1 MELVSQ
7 SWEYAS
13 EMVLKSA
20 HLGLKFEEVPA
31 TFLKDRGGRLSHHAR
46 AGWTSPWRAG
56 WINLEAMFVFGADFF
71 LIGPGCFLLGLS
83 FPLLCVL
90 AFGPLKVGS
99 FTLSING
106 MLAILIVCILGLQF
120 VMIGAIAQTL
130 YDRTGIKRQRWL
142 ALFPYTRTTIGCF
155 GLFMVGLL
163 LTLDF
168 IGAFVGAGGKFD
180 DALIEANHHGVFGL
194 FLIFGSALIFTSMLV
209 IQAIKIY
216 VPDTPKAEMGKY

>member
-1 MELVSQ
+1 
-7 SWEYAS
+7 
-13 EMVLKSA
+13 
-20 HLGLKFEEVPA
+20 
-31 TFLKDRGGRLSHHAR
+31 
-46 AGWTSPWRAG
+46 
-56 WINLEAMFVFGADFF
+56 
-71 LIGPGCFLLGLS
+71 
-83 FPLLCVL
+83 
-90 AFGPLKVGS
+90 LKVGS

-106 MLAILIVCILGLQF
+106 MLAVLIVSLLGLQF

-155 GLFMVGLL
+155 GLSMAGLL

-168 IGAFVGAGGKFD
+168 IGAFVGAAGKFD